1 MVKLLKEGF
10 AKAKVSK
17 RFWICAAILVGLSLL
32 YVLLLNWEGTN
43 PMDPDDKQGA
53 DMALFGLL
61 GDQSLFMAI
70 VPAML
75 LVRDFTQNTVR
86 NKIICGCSRTSIYIA
101 HTIVFSLIAL
111 FYHVVSMLSALAFG
125 IPILGVG
132 ELANGYVAAYLG
144 YSVLLIF
151 AYAAMTI
158 FVCMLIRGISGVII
172 AYVINSLLSTFA
184 VIAILV
190 VKNDDIIKLMN
201 CAILDM
207 QAQVILS
214 GMAEGEL
221 PGKFEMVLMPLCS
234 LSYIIGLPLIGIRIF
249 KKADLK

>member
-1 MVKLLKEGF
+1 MVKLLNEGL

-43 PMDPDDKQGA
+43 PMDPEDYVGA
-53 DMALFGLL
+53 DLALFGML
-61 GDQSLFMAI
+61 GNQPLFMAI

-86 NKIICGCSRTSIYIA
+86 NKIICGYSRTSIYIA
-101 HTIVFSLIAL
+101 HAIVFSLIAL
-111 FYHVVSMLSALAFG
+111 FYHFVSMLSALAFG
-125 IPILGVG
+125 IPILGTG
-132 ELANGYVAAYLG
+132 QLTSSYVAVYLG

-151 AYAAMTI
+151 AYASMTMFI
-158 FVCMLIRGISGVII
+158 CMLIRGISGVII

-184 VIAILV
+184 VIAVLV
-190 VKNDDIIKLMN
+190 VNNEELIKLMN

-207 QAQVILS
+207 QVTVILS

-234 LSYIIGLPLIGIRIF
+234 LSYIIGLHMFGIRIF
-249 KKADLK
+249 KRADLK